1 MGAFVVRMGDSSKS
15 FLSGGIPDLK
25 LVLFTFKFYLLK
37 FIINAYS
44 CHMGKCKVVI
54 RKSEQQAG
62 LSDSGVPY
70 NHHLKSFHFLII
82 EANSCITSKMEKMK
96 SYEEELVELQ
106 RKYLTPGSPDKSKRA
121 TGKDNFNMSQRTSGV
136 QSTSSIP
143 KSMTNVDVTDR
154 LRAKIEKERQR
165 GQELDEQISNYQDS
179 IQDQRRQIAGVSKRG
194 ENKQDQSVASYLRST
209 QAQPNSFT
217 GMGSSQ
223 QNYRQLAKQKEILEN
238 RLNKATQR
246 YN

>member
-1 MGAFVVRMGDSSKS
+1 MFRHFVSHTFINNFSSQAHYRFFNINAILCTCLKIRYLVLICKALALLYTNCAIWCIAFCPDQNFLNSFESMFLNLLDPVFNIFERVTIIDSKCKDDAMGAFVVRMGDSSKS

-25 LVLFTFKFYLLK
+25 LVLFAFKFYLLK

-62 LSDSGVPY
+62 LSDSRVPY

-136 QSTSSIP
+136 
-143 KSMTNVDVTDR
+143 
-154 LRAKIEKERQR
+154 
-165 GQELDEQISNYQDS
+165 
-179 IQDQRRQIAGVSKRG
+179 
-194 ENKQDQSVASYLRST
+194 
-209 QAQPNSFT
+209 
-217 GMGSSQ
+217 
-223 QNYRQLAKQKEILEN
+223 
-238 RLNKATQR
+238 
-246 YN
+246 